1 MTRAVAEKV
10 EVRIS
15 REAYE
20 KAKKFIEETGG
31 FESVEEFIEFL
42 IEEATSATE
51 VKGLSGED
59 AKKVEERLK
68 DLGYM

>member
-1 MTRAVAEKV
+1 MAEKV

>member
-1 MTRAVAEKV
+1 MPGGEKV

-20 KAKKFIEETGG
+20 KARRFVEESGG

-42 IEEATSATE
+42 IEEAVSGAGGSG
-51 VKGLSGED
+51 GLRPEE
-59 AKKVEERLK
+59 EERVKRRLG
-68 DLGYM
+68 DLGYL